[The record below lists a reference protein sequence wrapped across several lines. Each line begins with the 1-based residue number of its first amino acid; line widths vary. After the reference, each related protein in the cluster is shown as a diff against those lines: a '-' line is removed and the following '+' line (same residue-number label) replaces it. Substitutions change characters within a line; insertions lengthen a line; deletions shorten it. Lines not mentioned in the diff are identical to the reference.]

1 LSLDYL
7 VLCTLGR
14 GKGFSVD
21 REERLMLPRLTIER
35 IPALF
40 ASIYE
45 KACRLVV
52 GRYYRRV
59 AEEIVSEFRE
69 GRLLDLGTG
78 PGYLPIEIAKQAPLV
93 TVVGIDLSR
102 PLIRIARRNALKAGL
117 SKRVQ
122 FEVGNAAK
130 LGFEDDSFDMVTST
144 GMLHMLRNPVKVLM
158 ECRRVLKP
166 GGEAWIY
173 DPARVSSQID
183 RKRWKDSFTPL
194 EKRTYPLLALYSR
207 INPPHVYTRKQLASV
222 IESASFMDYEMEK
235 DEGEWR
241 IRLKKQRMMI

>member
-1 LSLDYL
+1 LSIDYL
-7 VLCTLGR
+7 VLCTLGG

-35 IPALF
+35 IPPIF

-45 KACRLVV
+45 KACRLVI
-52 GRYYRRV
+52 GQYYRRV
-59 AEEIVSEFRE
+59 AGEIASHLRE
-69 GRLLDLGTG
+69 GRVLDLGTG

-93 TVVGIDLSR
+93 AVVGIDLSR
-102 PLIRIARRNALKAGL
+102 ALIRMARRNALKAGL
-117 SKRVQ
+117 AHRIQ

-130 LGFEDDSFDMVTST
+130 LRFQDDFFDMITST
-144 GMLHMLRNPVKVLM
+144 GMLHMLRNPVRMLG

-194 EKRTYPLLALYSR
+194 EKRTYSLLALYSR
-207 INPPHVYTRKQLASV
+207 INPPHVYTREQLASM
-222 IESASFMDYEMEK
+222 IESASFMDYEMKK
-235 DEGEWR
+235 DEEEWI
-241 IRLKKQRMMI
+241 IRLKK

>member
-1 LSLDYL
+1 MP
-7 VLCTLGR
+7 LGA
-14 GKGFSVD
+14 
-21 REERLMLPRLTIER
+21 PRLTMER

-52 GRYYRRV
+52 RRYYRRV
-59 AEEIVSEFRE
+59 AEEIVSDFRE
-69 GRLLDLGTG
+69 GSMLDLGTG
-78 PGYLPIEIAKQAPLV
+78 PGYLPVEIAKRAPLV

-102 PLIRIARRNALKAGL
+102 PFIRMARKRALQAGL
-117 SKRVQ
+117 ADRVR

-130 LGFEDDSFDMVTST
+130 LRFEDETFDRVTST
-144 GMLHMLRNPVKVLM
+144 GMLHMLRNPGRVIS

-183 RKRWKDSFTPL
+183 KARWKDSFTLP
-194 EKRTYPLLALYSR
+194 ERGIYPLLSLYSR
-207 INPPHVYTRKQLASV
+207 LNPPRVYTREQLVAM
-222 IESASFMDYEMEK
+222 IEAASFRDYAMEE
-235 DEGEWR
+235 DAGEWR
-241 IRLKKQRMMI
+241 IRLKK